1 MIEDLEDDVYEVSD
15 SDSSIAT
22 ARVFDKI
29 DHGYYGVIPL
39 SKFVALIETLG

>member
-15 SDSSIAT
+15 SDFSKAT

-29 DHGYYGVIPL
+29 DHGNYGVIPL